1 MTDHRLCIWPFGK
14 FKDKEID
21 LLENSYLRWILTQ
34 EWFLRDY
41 PNFSN
46 VVLEE
51 LKWRKEQGV
60 VIEDD
65 S

>member
-1 MTDHRLCIWPFGK
+1 MTDHRLCVWPFGK

-21 LLENSYLRWILTQ
+21 LLPNRYLKWILQ
-34 EWFLRDY
+34 QDWFLSEY
-41 PNFSN
+41 PNLSN

>member
-1 MTDHRLCIWPFGK
+1 MTDHRLCVWPFGK
-14 FKDKEID
+14 FKDSEID
-21 LLENSYLRWILTQ
+21 LLPNRYLKWVLS
-34 EWFLRDY
+34 EGWFLQTF
-41 PNFSN
+41 PTLSN